1 MHPEPELVER
11 FRDDLDTLIGPTR
24 IGIAVS
30 GGPDSLALLLLA
42 AAARQGLIEAATVDH
57 GLRPESAAEADMVA
71 SLCERLGVPHTTLRI
86 EWDIAPSSAIQEQAR
101 QLRYGALARWAYD
114 RGLDGVA
121 TAHHLDDQAET
132 LVMRL
137 ARGAGVRGLAGMR
150 RLARVPASD
159 LPLVRPLLGWR
170 RSELSRICEE
180 AGVTPAH
187 DASNEDEQFERVR
200 IRRAL
205 ADADWLDPERL
216 AQSASNLAAADE
228 ALDWATEREWRE
240 SVEESENEIRYRPSH
255 APPEL
260 LRRIVARALQSL
272 AREGSGEPLR
282 GRELDVLIEKLSSGR
297 SSTLRG
303 VRCSGGEIWRF
314 VPAPNRTRPVANM
327 R

>member
-11 FRDDLDTLIGPTR
+11 FRDDLDKLIGPTR

-42 AAARQGLIEAATVDH
+42 AAAREGLFEAATVDH

-71 SLCERLGVPHTTLRI
+71 GLCERLGVPHTTLRI

-132 LVMRL
+132 FMMRL

-150 RLARVPASD
+150 PLARVPASD
-159 LPLVRPLLGWR
+159 LPLLRPLLGWR
-170 RSELSRICEE
+170 RSELLQICEE

-187 DASNEDEQFERVR
+187 DPSNEDHQFERVR
-200 IRRAL
+200 VRRAL
-205 ADADWLDPERL
+205 ADAKWLDPERL
-216 AQSASNLAAADE
+216 ARSASNLAAADE
-228 ALDWATEREWRE
+228 ALDWAADREWRD
-240 SVEESENEIRYRPSH
+240 SVEENGNEVRYRPSH
-255 APPEL
+255 VPPEL
-260 LRRIVARALQSL
+260 VRRIVTRAVNIL
-272 AREGSGEPLR
+272 AREGSAEPLR
-282 GRELDVLIEKLSSGR
+282 GRELDRLIEKLTAGR
-297 SSTLRG
+297 STTLRG
-303 VRCSGGEIWRF
+303 VRCSGGDIWRF
-314 VPAPNRTRPVANM
+314 VPAPNRTRRADNM